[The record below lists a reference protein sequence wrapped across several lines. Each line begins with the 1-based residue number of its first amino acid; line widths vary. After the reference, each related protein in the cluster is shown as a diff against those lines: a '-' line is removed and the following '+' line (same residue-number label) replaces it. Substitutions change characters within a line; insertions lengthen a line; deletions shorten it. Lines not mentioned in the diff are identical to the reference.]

1 MRHQKEMADHME
13 TAAKG
18 KVDATAGSP
27 PELGKPKDEG
37 KKGVGV

>member
-1 MRHQKEMADHME
+1 ME

-37 KKGVGV
+37 KSRIR